1 MMFSERFLWIMHETW
16 KVNDEKIHQLQR
28 DLKAWDLA
36 IKKMTKWLFQV
47 GKLMELVV
55 SNVYTMEN

>member
-1 MMFSERFLWIMHETW
+1 
-16 KVNDEKIHQLQR
+16 
-28 DLKAWDLA
+28 LKAWDLA